1 MFFFVTSTALWIDQL
16 LNGAIRPISSHTTLY
31 LALFIASMV
40 VCTLSSS
47 FTHVSISYLSSKDP
61 HTLDNDGRFSSP
73 FSSKPLTDSISRAG
87 LVLRAPRN
95 EETIGRIL
103 RRWFCARHMLGN
115 HVLFSRVPLDL
126 RFLGFFRIA
135 LVRGVRDGGCQLH
148 HRSHLLEE
156 L

>member
-1 MFFFVTSTALWIDQL
+1 MFITL
-16 LNGAIRPISSHTTLY
+16 LVE
-31 LALFIASMV
+31 AS
-40 VCTLSSS
+40 
-47 FTHVSISYLSSKDP
+47 
-61 HTLDNDGRFSSP
+61 
-73 FSSKPLTDSISRAG
+73 LTDSISRAG

-126 RFLGFFRIA
+126 RFLGFFRVA
-135 LVRGVRDGGCQLH
+135 LIRGVRDGGCQLH

-156 L
+156 LR